1 MKDRNSLIEKTIT
14 EDKDILLWEFLN
26 LTEALKRKT
35 HENKTCKKIHKK
47 WNHKEWADRLKIP
60 NPNNYKKYN
69 YFNPA
74 KTDELDVA
82 KKIADLLY
90 DIEVEIEKYYINR
103 NGNKYHKLSEF
114 YNWFTNEKKL
124 NLNTKLNQEFPS
136 NQSIESLIDSI
147 DL

>member
-82 KKIADLLY
+82 KKIAELLY
-90 DIEVEIEKYYINR
+90 DIELEIEKYYINS

>member
-69 YFNPA
+69 YFNPT
-74 KTDELDVA
+74 KTDELDVV
-82 KKIADLLY
+82 KNIAELLY
-90 DIEVEIEKYYINR
+90 DIELEIEKYYINS

-124 NLNTKLNQEFPS
+124 NLNTKINQGFPS
-136 NQSIESLIDSI
+136 NQSIENLIDSI